1 MKKLPVYKKPLLI
14 AEIGINHNGSLHL
27 AKEMIK
33 LAKKYNFD
41 FVKFQKRNPKIS
53 TPNKMKDVKRETPWG
68 YISYLE
74 YKKKLEFSKKEYLSI
89 DKFCKKL
96 KIGWFASSWDLQS
109 QFFLRQFKL
118 KYNKVASAMLT
129 NKNLLK
135 IIAEE
140 KKHTFISTGMSSL
153 KDVRNCLKIFK
164 KAKCSFTLMHCV
176 SKYPSEDK
184 DLNLSTIFELRKKFN
199 CDVGY
204 SGHEKTVSPSI
215 IAYMLGATVIERHI
229 TLDRTMWGTDQAAS
243 LQEEGIKILTTTLT
257 KIPEIIGENKFNK
270 KYKKEL
276 SLLKKFKYW

>member
-1 MKKLPVYKKPLLI
+1 MKNLLKYKKPLLI
-14 AEIGINHNGSLHL
+14 AEIGINHNGSLSL

-41 FVKFQKRNPKIS
+41 LVKFQKRDPKIS
-53 TPNKMKDVKRETPWG
+53 TPTKMKDVKRETPWG

-74 YKKKLEFSKKEYLSI
+74 YKNKLEFTKKDYSSI
-89 DKFCKKL
+89 NKFCKKI
-96 KIGWFASSWDLQS
+96 KIGWFASAWDLES

-129 NKNLLK
+129 NKDLLK
-135 IIAEE
+135 VIAEE
-140 KKHTFISTGMSSL
+140 KKHTIISTGMSSL
-153 KDVRNCLKIFK
+153 KDVTACLNIFK
-164 KAKCSFTLMHCV
+164 KAKCPFTLMHCV
-176 SKYPSEDK
+176 SKYPSEDE
-184 DLNLSTIFELRKKFN
+184 DLNLSTIVELKKKFKCN
-199 CDVGY
+199 VGY

-243 LQEEGIKILTTTLT
+243 LQEEGIKILTNTLI
-257 KIPEIIGENKFNK
+257 KIPKIIGQNKFKK

-276 SLLKKFKYW
+276 PLLKKFKYW

>member
-153 KDVRNCLKIFK
+153 KDVRSCLKIFK